1 MPSFAESA
9 GLILMGLVPSL
20 AWLTF
25 YFREDC
31 HPEPKALLAR
41 AFLIGIIVSPLA
53 IILQLLFVKG
63 VALAFSLP
71 ESSLSGGPVFYF
83 WAAFVEELIKFA
95 AVFIAIIRRP
105 EFDEPIDAMMYMI
118 SAALGFAAIENILI
132 TFQVIPNGA
141 STAAAT
147 LMLRFIGATLL
158 HALASGILGY
168 FLAVSWFFQHHLK
181 KIIVSGIGV
190 ATVLHF
196 IFNIIIASAES
207 QIGALLFTTLLLIS
221 LALLVSVLFDKL
233 KDRQPIA
240 LFVNHYFKARS

>member
-1 MPSFAESA
+1 MPSFFESS
-9 GLILMGLVPSL
+9 GLILMGLLPSL

-41 AFLIGIIVSPLA
+41 AFLVGVIISPVA
-53 IILQLLFVKG
+53 ILLQLLFLKG
-63 VALAFSLP
+63 ATVFIGSP
-71 ESSLSGGPVFYF
+71 ESSLSTGPVFYF
-83 WAAFVEELIKFA
+83 WAALVEEVIKFL
-95 AVFIAIIRRP
+95 AVYIAILRRP
-105 EFDEPIDAMMYMI
+105 EFDEPIDAMIYMI

-141 STAAAT
+141 ATAITT
-147 LMLRFIGATLL
+147 LVLRFIGATLL

-196 IFNIIIASAES
+196 IFNIIIASADS
-207 QIGALLFTTLLLIS
+207 QTGALLFTTLLLMC
-221 LALLVSVLFDKL
+221 LALFVSVLFDRL
-233 KDRQPIA
+233 KDRAPIA
-240 LFVNHYFKARS
+240 LFASRYFKSS